1 MTKQVS
7 SSKNNGTFEDYRRAE
22 AGLGGAVDHD
32 FFDDDNEDVINKNDK
47 NKRKDVRID
56 AGGKRSAE
64 KSKSSR
70 ESSKTK
76 EKSQSKK
83 SSNHDKVQ
91 NKNESNQKAQEQKEK
106 ERREHERREKERRE
120 RERREW
126 EVLEAE
132 RREKELEIERWERER
147 ERERARGKRAD
158 AILVSR
164 YKPRKPPAGYKDPHD
179 VCKQVLPTKVKEEK
193 RQEIKALM
201 NCIAFDPVEADSPTS
216 GERARGKGKSAIEEM
231 DNSLSSDTTSDI
243 TDVTP
248 RSSSSGCSSMSKQSM
263 NIDKPEAVKNEN
275 EGVNENSKRSKSENR
290 SKHENE
296 ISSKQKNNIKKS
308 GDNCVIEKGKDN
320 QGTEADINGNLN
332 LNEIEI
338 EEMKY
343 LQDAFEDLDI
353 DEQASDFAS
362 SIISGLSEE
371 RRAKCGRKNMT
382 FTNEQ
387 LREIERV
394 NLILLKKIMNHRKPR
409 TKSQSQPPVN
419 RRTSAA
425 INRSRMEEKI
435 ERENKILLKKLQS
448 AKGTTGTLSQKT
460 TPSPTYY

>member
-7 SSKNNGTFEDYRRAE
+7 KTGGTFEDYRKAE
-22 AGLGGAVDHD
+22 TEIDHE
-32 FFDDDNEDVINKNDK
+32 FFDDNDDVVNKTKKTKADPK
-47 NKRKDVRID
+47 AKK
-56 AGGKRSAE
+56 E
-64 KSKSSR
+64 TPKSK
-70 ESSKTK
+70 
-76 EKSQSKK
+76 EKNSANSKK
-83 SSNHDKVQ
+83 SSNHEKVQ
-91 NKNESNQKAQEQKEK
+91 NNNQKAQEWERKEK
-106 ERREHERREKERRE
+106 ERREHEKRERERRE

-126 EVLEAE
+126 EVLESE
-132 RREKELEIERWERER
+132 RRERELEIERWEKER
-147 ERERARGKRAD
+147 ERERTRGRRAD

-216 GERARGKGKSAIEEM
+216 GERTRGKGKSTIEEM

-263 NIDKPEAVKNEN
+263 NIEKPETVKNED
-275 EGVNENSKRSKSENR
+275 ECVKNENSKRSKSEIR
-290 SKHENE
+290 SNE
-296 ISSKQKNNIKKS
+296 LNAKKNNNIKKIN
-308 GDNCVIEKGKDN
+308 GENNCVIEKGKVDN
-320 QGTEADINGNLN
+320 QGTEVEINGNLN
-332 LNEIEI
+332 EIEM

-419 RRTSAA
+419 RKTSAA